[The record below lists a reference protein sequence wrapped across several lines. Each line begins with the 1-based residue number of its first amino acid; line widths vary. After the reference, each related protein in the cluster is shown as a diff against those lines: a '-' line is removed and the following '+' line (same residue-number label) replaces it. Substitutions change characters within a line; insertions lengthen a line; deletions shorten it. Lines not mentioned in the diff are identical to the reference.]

1 MPARTDRTTDPALRA
16 ALLLARRGQAYF
28 SRALNGLGNDA
39 LDAPSLVPGWTRRHV
54 VAHVGLNARALTRLT
69 EWAATGVE
77 TPMYASLA
85 ERDEEIAYGATQ
97 PARALR
103 NLSEHAAVHLDVE
116 WRDLPEDAWRAPV
129 RTALGRTVPASETV
143 WMRTREVW
151 VHAVDLDNGAS
162 YRQFPPELVDA
173 LLADV
178 ARMWR
183 TRSGPGPVPVLEPT
197 DRDGAAEGTAVR
209 HGGVREGVADAAVQP
224 VPDGADAGADTGA
237 AAGADAAVRV
247 RGRAADLAR
256 WATGRGGAHLLTT
269 SDGTPVP
276 DPPRWL

>member
-1 MPARTDRTTDPALRA
+1 MVARTDRTTDPDLRA

-28 SRALNGLGNDA
+28 SRKLNELANDE

-77 TPMYASLA
+77 TPMYASRE
-85 ERDEEIAYGATQ
+85 ERDAEIEYGATQ

-103 NLSEHAAVHLDVE
+103 NLSAHAAVHLNVE
-116 WRDLPEDAWRAPV
+116 WRDLSDEAWRAQV
-129 RTALGRTVPASETV
+129 RTAQGRVVPASETV

-162 YRQFPPELVDA
+162 FRQFPAELVDA

-178 ARMWR
+178 TRLWR
-183 TRSGPGPVPVLEPT
+183 TRADAEGVVVPLLEPT
-197 DRDGAAEGTAVR
+197 DRPAGTAWGAV
-209 HGGVREGVADAAVQP
+209 GPNGDDEGRP
-224 VPDGADAGADTGA
+224 HL
-237 AAGADAAVRV
+237 
-247 RGRAADLAR
+247 RGRAADLAQ
-256 WATGRGGAHLLTT
+256 WATGRGGGPLLT
-269 SDGTPVP
+269 SVAGSPVP
-276 DPPRWL
+276 PPPRWL

>member
-1 MPARTDRTTDPALRA
+1 MPARTDRTTDPDLLA
-16 ALLLARRGQAYF
+16 ALLMARRGQAYF
-28 SRALNGLGNDA
+28 SRKLNELGNDE

-77 TPMYASLA
+77 APMYASMA
-85 ERDEEIAYGATQ
+85 ERDAEIEYGATL

-103 NLSEHAAVHLDVE
+103 HLSAHAAVHLDVE
-116 WRDLPEDAWRAPV
+116 WRDLAPEAWQAHV
-129 RTALGRTVPASETV
+129 RTAQGRVVPASETV

-151 VHAVDLDNGAS
+151 VHAVDLANGAS

-183 TRSGPGPVPVLEPT
+183 LRGEEAPVLEPT
-197 DRDGAAEGTAVR
+197 DRPSSGALADGAR
-209 HGGVREGVADAAVQP
+209 GGVV
-224 VPDGADAGADTGA
+224 AGADGSSTGSGASPAMTGA
-237 AAGADAAVRV
+237 APVAVVTVPDRAVHV

-269 SDGTPVP
+269 ADGSPVP
-276 DPPRWL
+276 SPPRWL

>member
-1 MPARTDRTTDPALRA
+1 MAARTDRTTDPQLRA

-28 SRALNGLGNDA
+28 SRKLNELGNDE
-39 LDAPSLVPGWTRRHV
+39 LDAPSLVPGWSRRHV

-77 TPMYASLA
+77 TPMYASRE

-103 NLSEHAAVHLDVE
+103 NLSAHAAVHLDVE
-116 WRDLPEDAWRAPV
+116 WRDLSPEAWAAPV

-151 VHAVDLDNGAS
+151 VHAVDLANGGAF
-162 YRQFPPELVDA
+162 RQFPPYLVDA

-178 ARMWR
+178 ARMWGAR
-183 TRSGPGPVPVLEPT
+183 PDDGPVPVLEPT
-197 DRDGAAEGTAVR
+197 DRPQSAAQS
-209 HGGVREGVADAAVQP
+209 AAS
-224 VPDGADAGADTGA
+224 AGAPAEASTGD
-237 AAGADAAVRV
+237 GVHV

-256 WATGRGGAHLLTT
+256 WATGRGGAALLTT
-269 SDGTPVP
+269 ADGSPVP
-276 DPPRWL
+276 SPPRWL